1 MNPFALV
8 FIFFT
13 VLAVSSIAFGA
24 VTALPEVNRLIGL
37 AHKQIAT
44 LDPSDPKDARAI
56 LALNQSIESLEAK
69 KAWWPALWAFYIK
82 DSHDRRKQARQEI
95 ESKVDKATTTQYKSD
110 LDQSWHAHMGESIPD
125 SKDPDKPKAPGSSK
139 IYHTEHGDTALRIAN
154 RHNMRVIDIVNANLD
169 VNFSIPLKI
178 GTAIILPETSS
189 RAEKKDAIA
198 PRVQMRPVVIKNN
211 QSKSQNAVTYHTARG
226 DDQKKKAMYQSFE
239 AAIRAEMN
247 RPKSFNSARDLT
259 VEEWVEQTKRRENEA
274 GDIDF
279 DNPTSIRRY
288 GYDKILSFLPE
299 DKKDR
304 REALTKVA
312 HALSGEV
319 QGRRL
324 AYVIGIAKE
333 MDKKQIEI
341 MTKNWLPIKS
351 TAMIKELQAL
361 VDHGTISPSDA
372 RAALMNLPEKLKT
385 PSVRKYIKS
394 L

>member
-1 MNPFALV
+1 
-8 FIFFT
+8 
-13 VLAVSSIAFGA
+13 
-24 VTALPEVNRLIGL
+24 
-37 AHKQIAT
+37 
-44 LDPSDPKDARAI
+44 
-56 LALNQSIESLEAK
+56 
-69 KAWWPALWAFYIK
+69 
-82 DSHDRRKQARQEI
+82 
-95 ESKVDKATTTQYKSD
+95 
-110 LDQSWHAHMGESIPD
+110 
-125 SKDPDKPKAPGSSK
+125 
-139 IYHTEHGDTALRIAN
+139 
-154 RHNMRVIDIVNANLD
+154 
-169 VNFSIPLKI
+169 
-178 GTAIILPETSS
+178 
-189 RAEKKDAIA
+189 
-198 PRVQMRPVVIKNN
+198 
-211 QSKSQNAVTYHTARG
+211 
-226 DDQKKKAMYQSFE
+226 
-239 AAIRAEMN
+239 MN
-247 RPKSFNSARDLT
+247 RPKSFNSAKDLT
-259 VEEWVEQTKRRENEA
+259 VKKWVEQTKRRENEA

-351 TAMIKELQAL
+351 TAMTKELQAL